1 MNKDK
6 KKEEEIKKLEKQLNN
21 INIEQ
26 DSIFKIM
33 NERRKILE
41 ESNKTTEIKRD

>member
-6 KKEEEIKKLEKQLNN
+6 KKEEEIQKLEKQLNN

-26 DSIFKIM
+26 DYIFKIM

-41 ESNKTTEIKRD
+41 ESSKTTQIKRD